1 MENKKKFEIAKL
13 ATREV
18 VLAIIVL
25 IFIVFLSMFTNFNT
39 ASGLFSFML
48 DVAPMI
54 VGALAMSLIILTGN
68 IDISAGT
75 ILGFVGYTAG
85 SMAKMGYSFIVFAP
99 AAILVGT
106 LLAGLNGII
115 SVKFKVPSIVVTLA
129 MAKVHLGFY
138 ATFLPNAGWVENL
151 NDNFTWFGSGRVFN
165 IIPYNFIV
173 AVLVSVFFVLFM
185 KYTKFSKKIYA
196 VGGKRQAAIYAGINP
211 DSTVI
216 KTYLLEGFLL
226 GIAGILLFT
235 KSNEIMPSASY
246 GREMVFITAAVVGG
260 ISILGGSGKIVGAVI
275 GTILVYLM
283 QVAMIYLGYQDY
295 YQYALQGIIVLV
307 AVYIT
312 VTKFNKFKKKP
323 AEFLKGGQVT

>member
-1 MENKKKFEIAKL
+1 
-13 ATREV
+13 
-18 VLAIIVL
+18 
-25 IFIVFLSMFTNFNT
+25 
-39 ASGLFSFML
+39 
-48 DVAPMI
+48 
-54 VGALAMSLIILTGN
+54 
-68 IDISAGT
+68 
-75 ILGFVGYTAG
+75 
-85 SMAKMGYSFIVFAP
+85 
-99 AAILVGT
+99 
-106 LLAGLNGII
+106 
-115 SVKFKVPSIVVTLA
+115 LA

-151 NDNFTWFGSGRVFN
+151 TDNFTWFGMGRIFN
-165 IIPYNFIV
+165 IIPYNFMV
-173 AVLVSVFFVLFM
+173 AVVVSIFFVLFM

-211 DSTVI
+211 DMTVI
-216 KTYLLEGFLL
+216 KTYFLEGFLL

-260 ISILGGSGKIVGAVI
+260 ISIIGGRGKIIGAVI

-295 YQYALQGIIVLV
+295 YQYALQGIIILI

-312 VTKFNKFKKKP
+312 VTKFDKFKKKP
-323 AEFLKGGQVT
+323 AEFLKGGQTT

>member
-1 MENKKKFEIAKL
+1 MENKKKFDIAKL

-18 VLAIIVL
+18 VLAILVILFL
-25 IFIVFLSMFTNFNT
+25 IFLLVFTNFGT

-54 VGALAMSLIILTGN
+54 VGAIAMSLVILTGN

-85 SMAKMGYSFIVFAP
+85 AMAKLGYSIVFFAP

-106 LLAGLNGII
+106 LLAGLNGFI

-129 MAKVHLGFY
+129 MTKVHLGFY

-151 NDNFTWFGSGRVFN
+151 TDNFNWFGLGRVFN
-165 IIPYNFIV
+165 IVPYNFIV
-173 AVLVSVFFVLFM
+173 AILVSIFFVLFM
-185 KYTKFSKKIYA
+185 KYTQFSKKIYA

-211 DSTVI
+211 DVTVI

-246 GREMVFITAAVVGG
+246 GREMVFIAAAVVGG
-260 ISILGGSGKIVGAVI
+260 ISILGGSGKLIGAIVGA
-275 GTILVYLM
+275 ILVYLM

-295 YQYALQGIIVLV
+295 YQYAMQGIIILI

-312 VTKFNKFKKKP
+312 VTRFNKSKKKP
-323 AEFLKGGQVT
+323 AELIKGGNAA